1 LNNMNI
7 TESEIRSY
15 IKDICQAENVHLLNV
30 DIMGGGRSRQVRVTV
45 DTDDGITLDKCQHLS
60 KEIGDLFYRK
70 DIYED
75 GYNLEVS
82 SPGIDKPL
90 EHEFEYKRNI
100 GRNLTVVYLDGDET
114 KKVTGELKEFSG
126 TALHLLVGK
135 DKKNIPLSQVQ
146 RAKVKLK
153 W

>member
-1 LNNMNI
+1 MTN
-7 TESEIRSY
+7 TESEIKSY
-15 IKDICQAENVHLLNV
+15 IKDICQEQDVHLLNV

-45 DTDDGITLDKCQHLS
+45 DTNDGITLDQCQLLS
-60 KEIGDLFYRK
+60 NEISDFFYRK

-90 EHEFEYKRNI
+90 EHDFEYKRNI
-100 GRNLTVVYLDGDET
+100 GRNLTVVYLDADET
-114 KKVTGELKEFSG
+114 KKVTGELKDFSG
-126 TALHLLVGK
+126 TKLQLLVGK
-135 DKKNIPLSQVQ
+135 NKINIPLSHVQ

>member
-1 LNNMNI
+1 MNI
-7 TESEIRSY
+7 SESEIRSY
-15 IKDICQAENVHLLNV
+15 IKDICLAENVYLLNV
-30 DIMGGGRSRQVRVTV
+30 DIIGGGRSRQVKVTV
-45 DTDDGITLDKCQHLS
+45 DTDKGITLNQCQHIS
-60 KEIGDLFYRK
+60 KEISDLFYRK

-82 SPGIDKPL
+82 SPGVDKPL
-90 EHEFEYKRNI
+90 EHDFEYKRNI
-100 GRNLTVVYLDGDET
+100 GRNLSVVYSDGDET

-126 TALHLLVGK
+126 TDLQLLVGK
-135 DKKNIPLSQVQ
+135 DKKNIPLAQVQ

>member
-15 IKDICQAENVHLLNV
+15 IKDICQAENVYLLNV

-45 DTDDGITLDKCQHLS
+45 DTDDGIKLDQCRHLS

-90 EHEFEYKRNI
+90 EHDFEYKRNI

-126 TALHLLVGK
+126 TDLHLLVGK
-135 DKKNIPLSQVQ
+135 DKKNILLSQVQ
-146 RAKVKLK
+146 QAKVKLK

>member
-1 LNNMNI
+1 MDNMNI

-15 IKDICQAENVHLLNV
+15 IEDICQAENVYLLNV
-30 DIMGGGRSRQVRVTV
+30 DIMGSGRSRQVRVTV
-45 DTDDGITLDKCQHLS
+45 DTDDGITLDKCHHLS
-60 KEIGDLFYRK
+60 KEISDFFYRK

-82 SPGIDKPL
+82 SPGIDKTL
-90 EHEFEYKRNI
+90 EHDFEYKRNI
-100 GRNLTVVYLDGDET
+100 GRNLTVVYLDADET
-114 KKVTGELKEFSG
+114 KKVTGELKDFSG
-126 TALHLLVGK
+126 TDLQLLVGK

>member
-1 LNNMNI
+1 MNI

-15 IKDICQAENVHLLNV
+15 IKDICQTENVYLLNV
-30 DIMGGGRSRQVRVTV
+30 DIMGGGRSRQVRVSV
-45 DTDDGITLDKCQHLS
+45 DTDDGITLDQCQHIS
-60 KEIGDLFYRK
+60 KEISDLFYRK

-90 EHEFEYKRNI
+90 EHDFEYKRNI

-114 KKVTGELKEFSG
+114 KKVTGELKEISG
-126 TALHLLVGK
+126 TDLHLLVGK

-146 RAKVKLK
+146 HAKVKLK

>member
-1 LNNMNI
+1 MNI

-15 IKDICQAENVHLLNV
+15 IKDICQAENVYLLNV
-30 DIMGGGRSRQVRVTV
+30 DILGGGRSRQVRVTV
-45 DTDDGITLDKCQHLS
+45 DMDDGITLDQCQHLS

-90 EHEFEYKRNI
+90 EHDFEYKRNI

-126 TALHLLVGK
+126 TDLHLLVGK